1 MGKCVFNQKWC
12 TTYPWVT
19 KAEDKFKVYCKV
31 CRKIIDL
38 SKMGEGALRSHQKAE
53 KHRFNTRLDSD
64 QRGLESFVLPPPPPS
79 TSTSSSSTSSD
90 TSSSFSSHAAAS
102 GQKQMCMYFAKNDV
116 LTSEILCTM
125 QTVVNHN
132 SYKSNENISELF
144 KTMFPDSK
152 IAEKFTCG
160 ERKTAY
166 FTVLLFGR
174 MQASE

>member
-1 MGKCVFNQKWC
+1 
-12 TTYPWVT
+12 
-19 KAEDKFKVYCKV
+19 
-31 CRKIIDL
+31 
-38 SKMGEGALRSHQKAE
+38 MGEGALRSQEKAE

-64 QRGLESFVLPPPPPS
+64 QCGLESFFFLPPQPPS
-79 TSTSSSSTSSD
+79 MSTSSSSTSSD
-90 TSSSFSSHAAAS
+90 TSSSTSSHAAAS

-116 LTSEILCTM
+116 LTSEILWTM

-144 KTMFPDSK
+144 KTLFPDSK
-152 IAEKFTCG
+152 IAEKFTCE